1 MNGELHQFKSRLPD
15 RVNYLGIGSMTM
27 EKEMQ
32 KLLDMF
38 EENRIEY
45 QLYKHEPVY
54 TSEQASKARGVELK
68 TGVKSMVLRTKED
81 KYILA
86 NIAADRKI
94 DIKKLERIVGTKEL
108 RFATKEEVMAIT
120 NCEPGSVHPFGRLFD
135 IDTYLDESVLENDF
149 VNFNIGMLT
158 RSVKIRKD
166 DLVRSLQSKV
176 ADFCKT

>member
-1 MNGELHQFKSRLPD
+1 
-15 RVNYLGIGSMTM
+15 
-27 EKEMQ
+27 MQ
-32 KLLDMF
+32 KLLDLF

-54 TSEQASKARGVELK
+54 TSEQASRVRGVEPK
-68 TGVKSMVLRTKED
+68 TAVKSMVLRTREG

-86 NIAADRKI
+86 NIAADRKM
-94 DIKKLERIVGTKEL
+94 DIKKLEKIVNTKGL

-120 NCEPGSVHPFGRLFD
+120 NCEPGSVHPFGKLFD

-166 DLVRSLQSKV
+166 DLVRLLQSKI
-176 ADFCKT
+176 ADFSKT